1 MTATN
6 ASTFQQHSHPIQS
19 RDFILALLKKSN
31 NKLNRDQLG
40 KALKLSGKEQKE
52 GLRRRLRAM
61 ERDGQVIYE
70 HRQGYSPINPED
82 LILGHVIGHKDGF
95 GFLRSHNCDNNTGD
109 DIFLHHTQMR
119 QVFDGD
125 QVQARITG
133 TDNKGRKEAAI
144 VKVLE
149 HNTTQVVGKLKY
161 ENNRYTLQAEN
172 TRIANQIIVEPKH
185 LNGSVE
191 GQYVMT
197 SIVEQPRHFKSASAK
212 VTEILGDS
220 LAPGMEI
227 NVAIR
232 NYGIPFLW
240 PKNSLNQA
248 KKLGCHVAES
258 DKQHRVDLRHL
269 PFVTI
274 DGEDA
279 QDFDDA
285 VYCEPTKQGGWRLF
299 VAIADVSHYVK
310 PGSPLDLE
318 AQTRGTSVYFPGQ
331 VVPMLPESLSNGLCS
346 LLPNTD
352 RLVLICEM
360 NINRTGK
367 MTSYQFSEGLIHSH
381 ARLTYHQVNTLH
393 GAPRSKAGKKLSHKH
408 ANVVAHIDSL
418 YDLFAVLKKARKTR
432 GSIDFDNQEVQF
444 KFSADKKIEQIKP
457 VSRNDAHKLIE
468 ECMLCA
474 NVATAQFL
482 QKLKRPAMYRI
493 HEGPQAKKLVK
504 LREFLSAKGLKL
516 AGGEKPTTTHYGT
529 VLKKSALRKDTP
541 VIHSMMLRSL
551 SPAQYSTKN
560 KGHFGLAYKV
570 YAHFTSPIRRYP
582 DLLVHRAIRAEIR
595 QEQSSR
601 GIRQAIKAAVGLG
614 HSPVRRMSSAKALD
628 PKTSYPYQDQQ
639 MQNLADHCSL
649 VARRADKACWD
660 VEAWLKCEY
669 MQSRVGKVFSGKITS
684 VTSFGLFVQLDNTLI
699 EGLIHISSLSKD
711 FYHFDE
717 TQQCLIGERSHKRYG
732 LGEEIGICVANVDLD
747 QRKIG
752 FNLANRRTD

>member
-19 RDFILALLKKSN
+19 RDFILNLLKNSN
-31 NKLNRDQLG
+31 KKLNREQLS
-40 KALKLSGKEQKE
+40 KALKLSSPEQKE

-70 HRQGYSPINPED
+70 NRQGYSPINPED
-82 LILGHVIGHKDGF
+82 LILGRVIGHKDGF
-95 GFLRSHNCDNNTGD
+95 GFLTTGTLGD
-109 DIFLHHTQMR
+109 DVFLHHTQMR

-125 QVQARITG
+125 RVQARITG
-133 TDNKGRKEAAI
+133 TDHKGRKEAAI

-149 HNTTQVVGKLKY
+149 HNTSQIVGRLKY
-161 ENNRYTLQAEN
+161 ENDSYTLQAEN
-172 TRIANQIIVEPKH
+172 IRITNQINIDPKH

-197 SIVEQPRHFKSASAK
+197 SIIEQPRAFKNASAK

-220 LAPGMEI
+220 MAPGMEI
-227 NVAIR
+227 DVAIR
-232 NYGIPFLW
+232 SHNIPFLW
-240 PKNSLNQA
+240 PNKALDQA
-248 KKLGCHVAES
+248 KHLGYEVAES

-274 DGEDA
+274 DGDDA

-285 VYCEPTKQGGWRLF
+285 VYCEPAKQGAWRLF

-310 PGSPLDLE
+310 PDSPLDQE
-318 AQTRGTSVYFPGQ
+318 AQTRGTSVYFPGH

-352 RLVLICEM
+352 RLVMICEM
-360 NINRTGK
+360 NINRAGK

-381 ARLTYHQVNTLH
+381 ARLTYHQVNTLLN
-393 GAPRSKAGKKLSHKH
+393 APQSKAGKRLSRQH
-408 ANVVAHIDSL
+408 AKAVPHIVSL
-418 YDLFAVLKKARKTR
+418 HDVYAMLKKARIAR

-444 KFSADKKIEQIKP
+444 KFNAQKKIEQIKP
-457 VSRNDAHKLIE
+457 ITRNDAHKLIE

-482 QKLKRPAMYRI
+482 QTLKRPTLYRA
-493 HEGPQAKKLVK
+493 HEGPQSKKLDK

-516 AGGEKPTTTHYGT
+516 AGGDKPSPYHFDQ
-529 VLKKSALRKDTP
+529 VIKKLGQRNDATA
-541 VIHSMMLRSL
+541 IQTMMLRSL

-560 KGHFGLAYKV
+560 QGHFGLAYKA

-595 QEQSSR
+595 QKQSS
-601 GIRQAIKAAVGLG
+601 GGFRQTIKSLIGLRHSAV
-614 HSPVRRMSSAKALD
+614 HRMRSASVLD
-628 PKTSYPYQDQQ
+628 PEKSYPYQDKK
-639 MQNLADHCSL
+639 MQDLADHCSL
-649 VARRADKACWD
+649 VSRRADKASWD

-669 MQSRVGKVFSGKITS
+669 MRSHIGDLFSGKVCS
-684 VTSFGLFVQLDNTLI
+684 VTPFGLFVQLDNTLI
-699 EGLIHISSLSKD
+699 EGLIHISTLSKD
-711 FYHFDE
+711 FYHYDE
-717 TQQCLIGERSHKRYG
+717 IEQCLTGERNKARYG
-732 LGEEIGICVANVDLD
+732 LGDKIDIYVANVDLD
-747 QRKIG
+747 QRKID
-752 FNLANRRTD
+752 FSLAKKQK